1 MNNER
6 NNTLSIAKLEGEMK
20 AIRAENEA
28 MESRI
33 DVRLAENKGAMDQ
46 LRLENKGAMD
56 QLRAENKGGMDQI
69 RAENKG
75 VMDQIRAEIARRETR
90 LLLSI
95 AGMLTL
101 AVSVMGLVVAVIAPW
116 PES

>member
-1 MNNER
+1 
-6 NNTLSIAKLEGEMK
+6 MK

-33 DVRLAENKGAMDQ
+33 DARLAENKGAMDQ

-56 QLRAENKGGMDQI
+56 QL

-101 AVSVMGLVVAVIAPW
+101 AVSVMGLVVAVIALW